1 MYRPAITLS
10 CLLFLTTGFARASDD
25 VDHVLVLKG
34 ERQLLLMQGETV
46 LARFPVALG
55 GAPEGPKRQE
65 GDERTPEGRY
75 VLDWR
80 KPNSSYFRALH
91 VSYPDEAD
99 VARAA
104 AAGVPP
110 GGAIMVHGT
119 PNWAFGLGSLL
130 QYFDWTNGCIALSN
144 DDMQVVWDRVKDGT
158 PIEIRP

>member
-1 MYRPAITLS
+1 MRQPL
-10 CLLFLTTGFARASDD
+10 CLLTTLILLSAAPAFATDD
-25 VDHVLVLKG
+25 VDHVVVLKG
-34 ERQLLLMQGETV
+34 ERQLLLMQGEV
-46 LARFPVALG
+46 VVDRFPIALG

-65 GDERTPEGRY
+65 GDGRTPEGHY

-91 VSYPDEAD
+91 VSYPDAQD
-99 VARAA
+99 QARAA
-104 AAGVPP
+104 EAGVPP

-119 PNWAFGLGSLL
+119 PNWAFGLGALL

-144 DDMQVVWDRVKDGT
+144 GDMQVVWDRVRDGT

>member
-1 MYRPAITLS
+1 MRRQLLLLS
-10 CLLFLTTGFARASDD
+10 SLLLLSAVSALASDD

-34 ERQLLLMQGETV
+34 ERQLLLMQGEV
-46 LARFPVALG
+46 VVARFPVALG
-55 GAPEGPKRQE
+55 GEPVGPKRQE
-65 GDERTPEGRY
+65 GDERTPEGHY

-80 KPNSSYFRALH
+80 KPNSSFFRALH
-91 VSYPDEAD
+91 VSYPDAD
-99 VARAA
+99 DQARAVE
-104 AAGVPP
+104 AGVQP

-144 DDMQVVWDRVKDGT
+144 ADMQVVWDRVPNGT